1 MLTKQSLAFILAVC
15 GKWCYKVGNTF
26 SGRFEYAIDDKGR
39 LSIPAKFRE
48 ILSANYDLKLI
59 VTNLDGCIVA
69 YPDKEWT
76 EVQERIANNGPAR
89 KEARAFLRF
98 FYSGASE
105 CPIDR
110 LGRILIPQSLRSYAA
125 VKKNVVIVG
134 MNKKIEIWADEA
146 WAEIVREATSDREK
160 MMDIASDLGL

>member
-1 MLTKQSLAFILAVC
+1 MGS
-15 GKWCYKVGNTF
+15 TF

-59 VTNLDGCIVA
+59 LTNLDGCIVA

-76 EVQERIANNGPAR
+76 EVQERIAGSGSVK

-110 LGRILIPQSLRSYAA
+110 LGRILIPQSLRNYAA
-125 VKKNVVIVG
+125 IKKNVVIVG

>member
-1 MLTKQSLAFILAVC
+1 M
-15 GKWCYKVGNTF
+15 
-26 SGRFEYAIDDKGR
+26 
-39 LSIPAKFRE
+39 
-48 ILSANYDLKLI
+48 
-59 VTNLDGCIVA
+59 
-69 YPDKEWT
+69 
-76 EVQERIANNGPAR
+76 
-89 KEARAFLRF
+89 RF

-110 LGRILIPQSLRSYAA
+110 LGRILIPQSLRNYAA
-125 VKKNVVIVG
+125 IKKNVVIVG